1 MSIYYNNQ
9 KIKEIYYGNQK
20 IKEVYYGNV
29 LVYSANTGQDVD
41 LTDYTYTIDGQ
52 LQVVLTKYIGS
63 GANPTTPNLTE
74 A

>member
-1 MSIYYNNQ
+1 MSIYYNNH

-29 LVYSANTGQDVD
+29 LVYSANTAQDVD
-41 LTDYTYTIDGQ
+41 LTDYTYTIDST
-52 LQVVLTKYIGS
+52 LQVVLTKYIGN
-63 GANPTTPNLTE
+63 GQNPVTPHLSE